1 MAKKDYPWSLVEK
14 VKVVSVEDM
23 VWTRIETKVHNQQW
37 FVGQVIA
44 KWSWV
49 IVLIAFLNIGLG
61 WFVLNKSEVSKAQEL
76 NQPYTQYYVSYE

>member
-23 VWTRIETKVHNQQW
+23 VWTRIEAKVHSQQW

-44 KWSWV
+44 KWSWA